1 MDNEKPQFA
10 KLRRNS
16 FTGRWEVRCK
26 GKVIV
31 SGKDKETVRTV
42 AEGLGY
48 IVKEK

>member
-10 KLRRNS
+10 KLKRNS
-16 FTGRWEVRCK
+16 FARRWEVRRK
-26 GKVIV
+26 SEIIV
-31 SGKDKETVRTV
+31 SGKDKETVKKV